1 MFEALTSTNQA
12 LVQGQQNQGKE
23 IAELKKQMDQVVD
36 FMSKIR
42 ETGKLPGGT
51 IPNPKGNFEG

>member
-1 MFEALTSTNQA
+1 MFEALTNSTQA

-42 ETGKLPGGT
+42 ETGKLPSAT